1 MTISAPRI
9 ATPGIAPALPC
20 TTTEPVYML
29 SPTPQP
35 NVVVHLESGRVG
47 EAGAE
52 VAGGATD
59 ADVDRMDQPDPEMV
73 AGIRID
79 ELYVLAVRAVP
90 TDALVSRPD
99 PGVG

>member
-1 MTISAPRI
+1 
-9 ATPGIAPALPC
+9 
-20 TTTEPVYML
+20 
-29 SPTPQP
+29 
-35 NVVVHLESGRVG
+35 
-47 EAGAE
+47 
-52 VAGGATD
+52 
-59 ADVDRMDQPDPEMV
+59 MDQPDPEMV